1 MDQQTGVRVVRNDA
15 AEQYEA
21 YDGDTLAGLLAYI
34 PGPGRVE
41 LVHTEVKP
49 AFRGRGIGE
58 QLADAA
64 LRAARAAGE
73 TVVPSCPFVNRY
85 MREHS
90 EFEELRAS

>member
-1 MDQQTGVRVVRNDA
+1 MRIERNDA
-15 AEQYEA
+15 AQQFEA

-49 AFRGRGIGE
+49 EFRGRGIGE
-58 QLADAA
+58 ALADAA

-73 TVVPSCPFVNRY
+73 TVVPSCPFVARY
-85 MREHS
+85 MREHP
-90 EFEELRAS
+90 EYEELRAS